1 MLGLV
6 TNFSFSI
13 MEQDKIDSTA
23 NAIGSVTGYSFSIL
37 EQDEEL
43 TLFMFE
49 ARWRIILVYVISQI
63 LMSSFV
69 VECIGSI
76 SCIFSVY
83 VTYLCWIR
91 FACLG
96 EDID

>member
-49 ARWRIILVYVISQI
+49 AR
-63 LMSSFV
+63 
-69 VECIGSI
+69 
-76 SCIFSVY
+76 
-83 VTYLCWIR
+83 
-91 FACLG
+91 
-96 EDID
+96 